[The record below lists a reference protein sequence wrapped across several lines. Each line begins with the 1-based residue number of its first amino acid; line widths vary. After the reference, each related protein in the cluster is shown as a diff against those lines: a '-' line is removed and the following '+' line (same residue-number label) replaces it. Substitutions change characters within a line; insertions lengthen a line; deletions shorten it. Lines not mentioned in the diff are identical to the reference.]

1 MNKVVKRFL
10 EYIKHDTEAD
20 TKTGLNP
27 STPGQMEFAKILA
40 KELEDI
46 GLSGVSLD
54 ENGYLMAYLPSNS
67 KKDIPTVGFIAHMD
81 TSPDLTGKN
90 INPRVIE
97 EYSGD
102 DIVLNKEEN
111 VILKTSDFPDI
122 LAYKGEAIIV
132 TDGKTL
138 LGADDK
144 AGVSEIITAIE
155 YLIDNPDIEHGKICI
170 GFTPDEEIG
179 QGADYFDVKKF
190 GADFAYTIDGGEI
203 GELQYE
209 NFNAAYAKITFKGR
223 NVHPG
228 AAKNKLINSMLI
240 ANEFINSLPKSD
252 VPEKTSGY
260 EGFFHLL
267 AATGSVEETS
277 LEYIVRD
284 FDKEKYDWRKNLV
297 KNIVKELT
305 SRYSMEIDLD
315 LKDQYFNMCEKIKPV
330 RYIVDL
336 AQNAMREADVTP
348 KIVPIRGGTDGSRL
362 SYMGLPTPNIF
373 TGGHNFHGRFEYI
386 PIKSMEKAVDVIVN
400 IVKQVAK

>member
-315 LKDQYFNMCEKIKPV
+315 LKDQYFNMCEKIEPV